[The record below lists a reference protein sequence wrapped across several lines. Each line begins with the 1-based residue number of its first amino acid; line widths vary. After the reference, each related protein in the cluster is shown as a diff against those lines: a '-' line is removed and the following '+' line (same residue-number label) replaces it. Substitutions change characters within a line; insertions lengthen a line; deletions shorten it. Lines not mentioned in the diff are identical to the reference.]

1 VLVLL
6 NWWSD
11 IIEDTSVRLDVIVYV
26 ISSFLFVCSYIFLF
40 FLFFF
45 GVGVFV
51 ECVSKRECSERA
63 GKLHSSGFLDS

>member
-1 VLVLL
+1 MLVLL

-45 GVGVFV
+45 WCRCVCGMCFEERVF
-51 ECVSKRECSERA
+51 RA
-63 GKLHSSGFLDS
+63 GWKIAFVWVS